1 MLVAVFAA
9 TAVLAAMTPAAER
22 QGGTTVTARGT
33 LGPYAV
39 TVVARPGRP
48 GDNRLTITLRGAAP
62 APERIA
68 AGARQRRLGL
78 GPVRLRARRV
88 APGRFSVPDASLPAP
103 GAWELTIA
111 AAGSPPARLRCA
123 CARRVASQCR
133 CRTRFALAPPCSAI
147 VAKRNRSDDRRNAWV
162 PARGVVS
169 RAVRARLRDKTS

>member
-1 MLVAVFAA
+1 M
-9 TAVLAAMTPAAER
+9 
-22 QGGTTVTARGT
+22 
-33 LGPYAV
+33 

-111 AAGSPPARLRCA
+111 AAGSPPARL
-123 CARRVASQCR
+123 S
-133 CRTRFALAPPCSAI
+133 L
-147 VAKRNRSDDRRNAWV
+147 
-162 PARGVVS
+162 
-169 RAVRARLRDKTS
+169 RLR